1 VESIINKYVFNDD
14 DISFIVLLQIEQTI
28 SLLAKKENCSFDEV
42 YADFLESNTYR
53 AIQDTRSL
61 MWYENAEF
69 IVDEYYR
76 EKAHPVEQAHL
87 GWINGENV

>member
-1 VESIINKYVFNDD
+1 METLTDIYAYKGKN
-14 DISFIVLLQIEQTI
+14 ISFVVAIKLVHTLG
-28 SLLAKKENCSFDEV
+28 LLAQKESRPFDEV
-42 YADFLESNTYR
+42 YTEFLESNVYR

-76 EKAHPVEQAHL
+76 EKNHDRRSV
-87 GWINGENV
+87 

>member
-1 VESIINKYVFNDD
+1 METLTNIYIYQKKN
-14 DISFIVLLQIEQTI
+14 ISFVVAIKIEHTVG
-28 SLLAKKENCSFDEV
+28 LLAQKENRGFDEV

-76 EKAHPVEQAHL
+76 EKALAKTP
-87 GWINGENV
+87 

>member
-1 VESIINKYVFNDD
+1 VESIINNYFFNDD
-14 DISFIVLLQIEQTI
+14 DISFIVFLQIEHTVGI
-28 SLLAKKENCSFDEV
+28 LAEKENRGFDEV

-76 EKAHPVEQAHL
+76 EKPQDF
-87 GWINGENV
+87 

>member
-1 VESIINKYVFNDD
+1 MEYLSNIYFWNKKDITFFTCYKIRQILDILVRQENRDFDD
-14 DISFIVLLQIEQTI
+14 
-28 SLLAKKENCSFDEV
+28 V

-61 MWYENAEF
+61 LWYENDEF

-76 EKAHPVEQAHL
+76 EKS
-87 GWINGENV
+87 

>member
-1 VESIINKYVFNDD
+1 MYKIVQILSL
-14 DISFIVLLQIEQTI
+14 ISQ
-28 SLLAKKENCSFDEV
+28 KENRGFDEV

-76 EKAHPVEQAHL
+76 EKSCPEGQAH
-87 GWINGENV
+87 V

>member
-1 VESIINKYVFNDD
+1 METIANRYVFKGD
-14 DISFIVLLQIEQTI
+14 DISFIVLLKIEHTV
-28 SLLAKKENCSFDEV
+28 SLIVEKENRDFDEV
-42 YADFLESNTYR
+42 YAEFLESNTYE

-76 EKAHPVEQAHL
+76 EKSCPLKEAA
-87 GWINGENV
+87 NV

>member
-1 VESIINKYVFNDD
+1 MECVSNIYLWKEK
-14 DISFIVLLQIEQTI
+14 DITFFTCYKIGQILDFLYQ
-28 SLLAKKENCSFDEV
+28 KENRDFDEV
-42 YADFLESNTYR
+42 YAEFLESDTYE

-76 EKAHPVEQAHL
+76 EKSCLLKEEAN
-87 GWINGENV
+87 I

>member
-1 VESIINKYVFNDD
+1 METIDNSYIYNND
-14 DISFIVLLQIEQTI
+14 DISFIVLLQIEQTLSI
-28 SLLAKKENCSFDEV
+28 LAQKEGRGFDEV
-42 YADFLESNTYR
+42 YQEFLASNTYR

-76 EKAHPVEQAHL
+76 EKAHV
-87 GWINGENV
+87 

>member
-1 VESIINKYVFNDD
+1 METLTNIYFYKEKN
-14 DISFIVLLQIEQTI
+14 ISFVVSIKIEHTVD
-28 SLLAKKENCSFDEV
+28 LLAQKENRSFDEV
-42 YADFLESNTYR
+42 YAEFLESNTYR

-76 EKAHPVEQAHL
+76 EKSCPAEEQA
-87 GWINGENV
+87 GV

>member
-1 VESIINKYVFNDD
+1 METLTDIYVYKEKN
-14 DISFIVLLQIEQTI
+14 ISFVVMVKIVHTV
-28 SLLAKKENCSFDEV
+28 SLLSEKERRAFDEV

-53 AIQDTRSL
+53 AIQEPRSL

-76 EKAHPVEQAHL
+76 EKS
-87 GWINGENV
+87 

>member
-1 VESIINKYVFNDD
+1 METLANIYVYKGKN
-14 DISFIVLLQIEQTI
+14 ISFVVTVKIVHTLN
-28 SLLAKKENCSFDEV
+28 LLAQKENRGFDEV
-42 YADFLESNTYR
+42 YAEFLESNTYR

-76 EKAHPVEQAHL
+76 EKSCQDKRAHV
-87 GWINGENV
+87 

>member
-1 VESIINKYVFNDD
+1 METLANIYIYNGD
-14 DISFIVLLQIEQTI
+14 DISFIVILNIEHTV
-28 SLLAKKENCSFDEV
+28 SLLAQKEGCGFDEV
-42 YADFLESNTYR
+42 YADFLESNTYQ

-76 EKAHPVEQAHL
+76 ETSNPDV
-87 GWINGENV
+87 

>member
-1 VESIINKYVFNDD
+1 MENITNNYFFDND
-14 DISFIVLLQIEQTI
+14 DISFIVFLQIEQTV
-28 SLLAKKENCSFDEV
+28 SLLTQKENSDFDEV

-76 EKAHPVEQAHL
+76 EAAPWK
-87 GWINGENV
+87 N

>member
-1 VESIINKYVFNDD
+1 MATIANDYVFNAEDV
-14 DISFIVLLQIEQTI
+14 SFIVLLQIEQTLD
-28 SLLAKKENCSFDEV
+28 LLAQKEDRPFDEV

-53 AIQDTRSL
+53 AIQEPRSL

-76 EKAHPVEQAHL
+76 EKNHA
-87 GWINGENV
+87 

>member
-1 VESIINKYVFNDD
+1 MGTLASTYIYKGKN
-14 DISFIVLLQIEQTI
+14 ISFVIVIKLDHTV
-28 SLLAKKENCSFDEV
+28 SLLAQKENRPFDEV

-76 EKAHPVEQAHL
+76 EKNHA
-87 GWINGENV
+87 